1 MVTLRTLLET
11 AFHTALR
18 QLDPALLMRRHADGL
33 DHTRA
38 HVLLAIGKAAPA
50 MARGV
55 LSSRLQLAQAL
66 VITTDGTAA
75 EDLTPWVKV
84 LRAAHPV
91 PDQRSQNAA
100 EHALELARAA
110 GHAPLLVCVSGGAS
124 ALVCAPATGMS
135 LEAKQRLTDAL
146 LRSGAD
152 IREVNVVRRHLSR
165 IKGGHLAAAGSSTV
179 HTAIVSDVVD
189 GAPHDVGSGPSCADP
204 TTCADADEVLRTRLG
219 DSYRLAFAPHLTE
232 SVKPDAPVASRT
244 HVVSLCGPAQ
254 LAQQVAG
261 NLRRLR
267 MRAWVE
273 TSPTQ
278 RPGDFAVWLA
288 VRAAGLR
295 PGCACVVAC
304 EPTVQLAKR
313 HGRGGRAGWVA
324 LAALHALPPHT
335 ALLAGA
341 SDGVD
346 GDSGAGGA
354 CVEAAM
360 AGSLA
365 ISEVQRV
372 LHEHNDSAA
381 HAALGSHLVGGPT
394 GVNLTDVYVVAR
406 SR

>member
-1 MVTLRTLLET
+1 MVTLRASLET

-38 HVLLAIGKAAPA
+38 HVLLALGKAAPA

-55 LSSRLQLAQAL
+55 LSSRLAIAQAL

-75 EDLTPWVKV
+75 DDLTPCMEV

-91 PDQRSQNAA
+91 PDQRSQDAG
-100 EHALELARAA
+100 ERALQLARAA
-110 GHAPLLVCVSGGAS
+110 GPAPLLVCVSGGAS
-124 ALVCAPATGMS
+124 AIVCAPPTGMS
-135 LEAKQRLTDAL
+135 LEQKQRLTDAL

-165 IKGGHLAAAGSSTV
+165 IKGGHLAAACSSTV

-219 DSYRLAFAPHLTE
+219 DRYRMALAPQLRE
-232 SVKPDAPVASRT
+232 SVKPDDTVASRT
-244 HVVSLCGPAQ
+244 HVVSLCGPVQ

-267 MRAWVE
+267 LRAWVE
-273 TSPTQ
+273 QAPTQ
-278 RPGDFAVWLA
+278 RAGDFAAWLA
-288 VRAAGLR
+288 ARAAGLG

-304 EPTVQLAKR
+304 EPTVQVPAR

-324 LAALHALPPHT
+324 LAALQALPPHT

-354 CVEAAM
+354 CVEAGM
-360 AGSLA
+360 AGALA
-365 ISEVQRV
+365 TSEIQRA
-372 LHEHNDSAA
+372 LGEHDDSAA
-381 HAALGSHLVGGPT
+381 HAALGSHLDGGPT